1 MSSSIPASH
10 ELRTPAGTSAEITVR
25 GEWIT
30 VPALRVDSTTIIAT
44 GKWLKTASIL
54 DEEWSDMEIEEPGL
68 CIEALKKHGPH
79 MLRAD
84 LFTFSQKLPATAPKY
99 RYTMELESVAAIR
112 VTAFKD
118 WWDGLPQA
126 TRKNVRRSEKRG
138 VETKLRE
145 LDDELVQDIVELTN
159 DSPVRQGKRFAH
171 YGKSFEQVKKNQS
184 TFLGRC
190 GFICA
195 YSGKELIGMA
205 KIVYCGETA
214 AILQFLPKASQQDKR
229 PANALMAKM
238 VEVCESKGIS
248 YLVYGLYNYGNK
260 RGTSLLEFKVRNGF
274 REYFVPRF
282 YVPLSLKGS
291 LSLKLNLHRGAV
303 GILPNR
309 LIATALWLRKNWY
322 SVRGFLG
329 RRSSTLE
336 QPNRIRPMERSIPP
350 AGSNQDLE
358 S

>member
-1 MSSSIPASH
+1 MSSSIPAPH
-10 ELRTPAGTSAEITVR
+10 ELRTPTGVSAEISVK
-25 GEWIT
+25 GEWIN
-30 VPALRVDSTTIIAT
+30 VPALQVDSTTIIAT
-44 GKWLKTASIL
+44 VKWLKTASIL
-54 DEEWSDMEIEEPGL
+54 HEEWSAIQSKEPEL
-68 CIEALKKHGPH
+68 CAEALKKHEAH
-79 MLRAD
+79 TLRAD
-84 LFTFSQKLPATAPKY
+84 LFTFSQKLPETEPKY
-99 RYTMELESVAAIR
+99 PYAMELESIAAIR
-112 VTAFKD
+112 ITTFKD
-118 WWDGLPQA
+118 WWDGLPQV

-138 VETKLRE
+138 VEVKLRE
-145 LDDELVQDIVELTN
+145 LDDELVQDIVELTK
-159 DSPVRQGKRFAH
+159 DSPVRQGKHFAH
-171 YGKSFEQVKKNQS
+171 YGKSFEQVKKDQS

-190 GFICA
+190 DFICA
-195 YSGKELIGMA
+195 YSEKELIGVA

-229 PANALMAKM
+229 PANAMMAKM
-238 VEVCESKGIS
+238 VEVCEAKGIP

-274 REYFVPRF
+274 HEYFVPRF

-291 LSLKLNLHRGAV
+291 LTLKLNLHRGAV

-309 LIATALWLRKNWY
+309 LIAAALRLRKGWY
-322 SVRGFLG
+322 SVLGFLG

-336 QPNRIRPMERSIPP
+336 QPNRIRQMERSIPP